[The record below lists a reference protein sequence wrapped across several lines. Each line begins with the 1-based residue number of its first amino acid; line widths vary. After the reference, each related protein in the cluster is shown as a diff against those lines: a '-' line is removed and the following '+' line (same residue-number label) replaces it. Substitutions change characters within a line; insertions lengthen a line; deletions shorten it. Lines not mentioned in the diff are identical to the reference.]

1 MISIKKTQFTLLFL
15 IASLGFFYVNAQEN
29 RTTKT
34 IVADVLAQLPANKT
48 DAYHQQFELL
58 TNTGEQGI
66 LMLVDMLGATGKKNN
81 ETVEYAISGWT
92 NFVANDSIK
101 RDIAANSYAKALQL
115 PLDNTI
121 KQFLIRQ
128 IELIGNE
135 NNVAILSTF
144 LTDNELIFPSAQ
156 ALANLKNK
164 KAKEALI
171 NGLKNAKNDT
181 QRIILVN
188 AIEQTNC
195 KHSEPALIE
204 VFNKTTSHKL
214 QNSIYG
220 ALGKIGSINSLS
232 ILKNGMI
239 ASDYSTHKS
248 SATVSYL
255 SLLKKLN
262 KSNPELV
269 KNEAEQILAFATKNK
284 KQNLRIEATNLLMKN
299 STVDKNKLLATILT
313 DKEVKY
319 VASGLST
326 YSNFADKKGKD
337 LVIKVAKKS
346 KSELLKSSM
355 LNWLGEMRVENSTPL
370 LLKTLKDDNLQVQ
383 KVAIKALANTNPE
396 QALLPLI
403 DLLKSENPTTVA
415 NAYQNIASLNTNL
428 YDAIK
433 ANYTTFSNEGK
444 LAALDLIGERKIGAL
459 YNLVLNEMNNANG
472 EKVKEKAAKTLKLV
486 ATSSNLSELFTML
499 ENDNIEHK
507 SDIQAAVNN
516 ILAIE
521 TTEKQL
527 ETIKKQMEKSEK
539 PFVYFSSLANTNSKE
554 ALQILTE
561 AYKTNPKYAFEALTE
576 MNIFEAI
583 YPLLDI
589 VRNNDNKNEITKGVD
604 ALIRL
609 ISKSTQTGAVKA
621 NYLQE
626 IFPFTTDLKQK
637 RSILSNLGNT
647 DAFQSLLFVEK
658 HLDDKNLNQVACQSG
673 MRIALNNPQFS
684 GEITTRILEKISK
697 TMNHADAEYHR
708 QSIQKFLS
716 ENPTSGGLLP
726 LFNGEDLKGWKG
738 LVKNPI
744 ARSKMTKDELEKEQ
758 IKADEA
764 AQKSWIVKDGVL
776 LFTGKGDN
784 LCTVKQYGDFEMIVD
799 WKLLP
804 GPEPDAG
811 IYLRGSPQVQI
822 WDTARVNV
830 GAQVGSGGLYNN
842 KIHTSIPTKL
852 ADQKVGE
859 WNSFHIKMIGDR
871 VTVFLNGELV
881 TDNVILENYWDRNQP
896 IFSTEQIELQAHGSK
911 VEYRNIYLKEIE
923 RPEPFALSNQE
934 IKEGFKILF
943 DGTNMHE
950 WAGNITDHVI
960 EDGNIVYYPS
970 KQKSQTKNLFT
981 KEEYG
986 DFIFRFEFQ
995 LTPGA
1000 NNGLGIRTPQEGD
1013 PAYVGMELQI
1023 LDDDAPI
1030 YNNLED
1036 YQHHGSVYGIIP
1048 AKRGALKPVGEWN
1061 YQEVIAKGDNIKITL
1076 NGTVIVDGNIKNA
1089 TKNGNIDKKEHPG
1102 LFNKKGHIGFLG
1114 HGSVVKFRN
1123 IRIKSLDKMK

>member
-15 IASLGFFYVNAQEN
+15 IASLGFFSVNAQEN

-34 IVADVLAQLPANKT
+34 IVADVLAQLPANKADT
-48 DAYHQQFELL
+48 YHQQFELL

-66 LMLVDMLGATGKKNN
+66 LKLIDMLEATGKKNN

-121 KQFLIRQ
+121 IQFLIRQ

-337 LVIKVAKKS
+337 LVIKAAKKS
-346 KSELLKSSM
+346 KSELLKSAM

-428 YDAIK
+428 YDALK
-433 ANYTTFSNEGK
+433 ANYTTFSMKENWQH
-444 LAALDLIGERKIGAL
+444 LI
-459 YNLVLNEMNNANG
+459 
-472 EKVKEKAAKTLKLV
+472 
-486 ATSSNLSELFTML
+486 
-499 ENDNIEHK
+499 
-507 SDIQAAVNN
+507 
-516 ILAIE
+516 
-521 TTEKQL
+521 
-527 ETIKKQMEKSEK
+527 
-539 PFVYFSSLANTNSKE
+539 
-554 ALQILTE
+554 
-561 AYKTNPKYAFEALTE
+561 
-576 MNIFEAI
+576 
-583 YPLLDI
+583 
-589 VRNNDNKNEITKGVD
+589 
-604 ALIRL
+604 
-609 ISKSTQTGAVKA
+609 
-621 NYLQE
+621 
-626 IFPFTTDLKQK
+626 
-637 RSILSNLGNT
+637 
-647 DAFQSLLFVEK
+647 
-658 HLDDKNLNQVACQSG
+658 
-673 MRIALNNPQFS
+673 
-684 GEITTRILEKISK
+684 
-697 TMNHADAEYHR
+697 
-708 QSIQKFLS
+708 
-716 ENPTSGGLLP
+716 
-726 LFNGEDLKGWKG
+726 
-738 LVKNPI
+738 
-744 ARSKMTKDELEKEQ
+744 
-758 IKADEA
+758 
-764 AQKSWIVKDGVL
+764 
-776 LFTGKGDN
+776 
-784 LCTVKQYGDFEMIVD
+784 
-799 WKLLP
+799 
-804 GPEPDAG
+804 
-811 IYLRGSPQVQI
+811 
-822 WDTARVNV
+822 
-830 GAQVGSGGLYNN
+830 
-842 KIHTSIPTKL
+842 
-852 ADQKVGE
+852 
-859 WNSFHIKMIGDR
+859 
-871 VTVFLNGELV
+871 
-881 TDNVILENYWDRNQP
+881 
-896 IFSTEQIELQAHGSK
+896 
-911 VEYRNIYLKEIE
+911 
-923 RPEPFALSNQE
+923 
-934 IKEGFKILF
+934 
-943 DGTNMHE
+943 
-950 WAGNITDHVI
+950 
-960 EDGNIVYYPS
+960 
-970 KQKSQTKNLFT
+970 
-981 KEEYG
+981 
-986 DFIFRFEFQ
+986 
-995 LTPGA
+995 
-1000 NNGLGIRTPQEGD
+1000 
-1013 PAYVGMELQI
+1013 
-1023 LDDDAPI
+1023 
-1030 YNNLED
+1030 
-1036 YQHHGSVYGIIP
+1036 
-1048 AKRGALKPVGEWN
+1048 
-1061 YQEVIAKGDNIKITL
+1061 
-1076 NGTVIVDGNIKNA
+1076 
-1089 TKNGNIDKKEHPG
+1089 
-1102 LFNKKGHIGFLG
+1102 
-1114 HGSVVKFRN
+1114 
-1123 IRIKSLDKMK
+1123 